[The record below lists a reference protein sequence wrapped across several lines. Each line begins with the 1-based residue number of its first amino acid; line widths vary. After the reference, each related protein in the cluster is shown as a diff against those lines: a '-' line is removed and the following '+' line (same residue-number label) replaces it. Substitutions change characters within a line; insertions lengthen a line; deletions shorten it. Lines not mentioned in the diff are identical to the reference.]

1 MWYYL
6 IKEGQTTLES
16 GEKAIREERTPDLN
30 PEKRERI
37 YKYKERKG
45 IPSEETKVQWRG
57 EAWRGELKGK

>member
-1 MWYYL
+1 M
-6 IKEGQTTLES
+6 TLES

-45 IPSEETKVQWRG
+45 IPSEETKAQ
-57 EAWRGELKGK
+57 